1 MGKRW
6 GICLNASAPTTLS
19 IFYKSLWDCHRIVF
33 KGGFK
38 TTNEEL
44 FKTLSDAVVS
54 CKKDDVIAAVEK
66 AKGQAPAVELID
78 NGLAAG
84 MNEVGVLFE
93 RGKLFLPHVMMAADA
108 MSAGVELLQAEI
120 LAGGGTSSKLGVIVN
135 GTVEGD
141 VHDIGKAIVSTML
154 QAAGFEVH
162 DIGRDVPV
170 QNFIDKIKETNADM
184 VGLSALMTTTL
195 QGQKEVIELLKEN
208 GMRDKVKV
216 MVGGAPATDAWAKK
230 CGADCYAENA
240 SEAVAK
246 AKELLL

>member
-1 MGKRW
+1 MSK
-6 GICLNASAPTTLS
+6 
-19 IFYKSLWDCHRIVF
+19 
-33 KGGFK
+33 
-38 TTNEEL
+38 EEL
-44 FKTLSDAVVS
+44 YKELADAVVS
-54 CKKDDVIAAVEK
+54 CKKDAVLAAVEK
-66 AKGQAPAVELID
+66 ARGEVSGSDIIE

-108 MSAGVELLQAEI
+108 MSAGVAELEDEM
-120 LAGGGTSSKLGVIVN
+120 AGSGAGEKLGVIVN

-162 DIGRDVPV
+162 DIGRDVPL
-170 QNFIDKIKETNADM
+170 QNFIDKIKETDADM

-195 QGQKEVIELLKEN
+195 PGQKEVIELLKEN
-208 GMRDKVKV
+208 GLRDSVKV

-240 SEAVAK
+240 SEAVNK

>member
-1 MGKRW
+1 M
-6 GICLNASAPTTLS
+6 
-19 IFYKSLWDCHRIVF
+19 VF

-54 CKKDDVIAAVEK
+54 CKKDEVIAAVEK
-66 AKGQAPAVELID
+66 AKGKAPAVELID

-108 MSAGVELLQAEI
+108 MSAGVEMLQDE
-120 LAGGGTSSKLGVIVN
+120 LASGEGASTKLGVIVN

-208 GMRDKVKV
+208 GLRDKVKV

>member
-1 MGKRW
+1 M
-6 GICLNASAPTTLS
+6 
-19 IFYKSLWDCHRIVF
+19 
-33 KGGFK
+33 
-38 TTNEEL
+38 TNEEL
-44 FKTLSDAVVS
+44 IKELSDAIIS
-54 CKKDDVIAAVEK
+54 CKKDKTLEAVEK
-66 AKGQAPAVELID
+66 ARGQMPAVEIID
-78 NGLAAG
+78 KGLAAG
-84 MNEVGVLFE
+84 MNEVGVMFE

-108 MSAGVELLQAEI
+108 MSAGVEALQDEM
-120 LAGGGTSSKLGVIVN
+120 AGGEAGEKLGVIVN

-162 DIGRDVPV
+162 DIGRDVPL

-195 QGQKEVIELLKEN
+195 TGQKDVIELLKEE
-208 GMRDKVKV
+208 GLRDSVKV
-216 MVGGAPATDAWAKK
+216 MVGGAPATQAWADKI
-230 CGADCYAENA
+230 GADCYAENA

>member
-1 MGKRW
+1 
-6 GICLNASAPTTLS
+6 L
-19 IFYKSLWDCHRIVF
+19 HRLLAERRLDM
-33 KGGFK
+33 
-38 TTNEEL
+38 TEEEL
-44 FKTLSDAVVS
+44 YKELADAVVS
-54 CKKDDVIAAVEK
+54 CKKDAVLAAVTK
-66 AKGQAPAVELID
+66 AKGNVPATDIIEK
-78 NGLAAG
+78 GLAAG

-108 MSAGVELLQAEI
+108 MAAGVAELEAEMEGSG
-120 LAGGGTSSKLGVIVN
+120 ASEKLGVIVN

-162 DIGRDVPV
+162 DIGRD
-170 QNFIDKIKETNADM
+170 M

-208 GMRDKVKV
+208 GLRDKVKV

>member
-1 MGKRW
+1 MWFFPHG
-6 GICLNASAPTTLS
+6 C
-19 IFYKSLWDCHRIVF
+19 
-33 KGGFK
+33 KGGCN
-38 TTNEEL
+38 TANEEL

-108 MSAGVELLQAEI
+108 MSAGVEMLQDE
-120 LAGGGTSSKLGVIVN
+120 LATGEGASTKLGVIVN

-208 GMRDKVKV
+208 GMRDSIKV

>member
-1 MGKRW
+1 MH
-6 GICLNASAPTTLS
+6 N
-19 IFYKSLWDCHRIVF
+19 FN
-33 KGGFK
+33 GGCN

-44 FKTLSDAVVS
+44 FKELSDAVVS
-54 CKKDDVIAAVEK
+54 CKKDDVIAAVGK

-108 MSAGVELLQAEI
+108 MSAGVELLQDE
-120 LAGGGTSSKLGVIVN
+120 LASGEGGAAKLGVIVN

-162 DIGRDVPV
+162 DIGRDVPL
-170 QNFIDKIKETNADM
+170 QNFIDKCKETNADM

-208 GMRDKVKV
+208 GMRDNIKV

-230 CGADCYAENA
+230 IGADCYAENA
-240 SEAVAK
+240 SEAVVK